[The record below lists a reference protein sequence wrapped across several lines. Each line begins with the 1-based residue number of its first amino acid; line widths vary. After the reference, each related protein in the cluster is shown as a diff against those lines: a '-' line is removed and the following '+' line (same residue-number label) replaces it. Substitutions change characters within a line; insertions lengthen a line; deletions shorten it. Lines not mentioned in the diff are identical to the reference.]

1 MLIFAAR
8 PTTMARVTVS
18 LGRLMIAGFNSRPGH
33 STMSSRHVACST
45 AAVCTGR
52 GRRCR
57 CAAASRD
64 VASRS
69 PCHLPTRTSAA
80 CACVRVARGVH
91 TRALTRTHLESTS
104 SPSAS
109 HCLSFFLSHSCTA
122 AACQCRVS
130 AIPSCVILP
139 TCRRTLSTTRRCR
152 ARLNA
157 ALHGR
162 ACVDVRARGCGGQ
175 RHRHSSSRRL
185 VGVLLCHVD
194 DKGWRRRGGERRR
207 GERRAR
213 WGVQRAW

>member
-1 MLIFAAR
+1 M
-8 PTTMARVTVS
+8 
-18 LGRLMIAGFNSRPGH
+18 
-33 STMSSRHVACST
+33 
-45 AAVCTGR
+45 
-52 GRRCR
+52 
-57 CAAASRD
+57 
-64 VASRS
+64 ASRS

-91 TRALTRTHLESTS
+91 TRALTRAHLESTS

-175 RHRHSSSRRL
+175 CHRHSRRL
-185 VGVLLCHVD
+185 ARVCCCVMWMTRAGGVEGASGVAASGGHGGACS
-194 DKGWRRRGGERRR
+194 GRGDRSC
-207 GERRAR
+207 AR
-213 WGVQRAW
+213 V